1 MKRTRKQR
9 NVKDDDASY
18 RPRKRA
24 STSKPTARNS
34 RPTATTEVCSNLTL
48 FASYKLTQ
56 RIQST
61 ATGSTAEERTD
72 SRCQEPAEDLD
83 RPTLMNLD
91 GVNIAL
97 PYLDVHEFARGLHK
111 SEVRQRRRPDQL
123 VAMIMH
129 DWSVRKMFTWA
140 ENAERA
146 ASEAE
151 ETAAVEEILGIV
163 GWLKSYLF
171 TNVRFAWDEI
181 ANLRTKAT
189 AFEDMAAETESRR
202 TAEAEEAANKLMA
215 EAKARQRL
223 ESNLDAANLKS
234 ATTKLMAKLEEASTK
249 EADLQRQMILLKEM
263 NASLRSKHAELCTK
277 NAELVTENANIMRTN
292 AELYRMNQELQL
304 AQISGDVGNAIKVEE
319 D

>member
-24 STSKPTARNS
+24 STSKPAASTS
-34 RPTATTEVCSNLTL
+34 RPTATTE
-48 FASYKLTQ
+48 
-56 RIQST
+56 ST
-61 ATGSTAEERTD
+61 ASTAEERTD
-72 SRCQEPAEDLD
+72 SRSQEPAEDLD
-83 RPTLMNLD
+83 RRTLMNLD
-91 GVNIAL
+91 GVNITL
-97 PYLDVHEFARGLHK
+97 PYLDVHEYARGLNK
-111 SEVRQRRRPDQL
+111 SEVRQRGRPDQL
-123 VAMIMH
+123 VATIME
-129 DWSVRKMFTWA
+129 DWSVRKMCTWA
-140 ENAERA
+140 ETAERA

-151 ETAAVEEILGIV
+151 ETAAVEEIVGIV

-171 TNVRFAWDEI
+171 TNVRFTWNEI

-223 ESNLDAANLKS
+223 ESNLDAAKS

-249 EADLQRQMILLKEM
+249 EAEIQRQMILLKEM